1 MPEAPDAQH
10 RRAVMLLSVAAFAS
24 AAAARLCDPLLPDLA
39 RSFATT
45 PTAAASVI
53 SSFAIAY
60 GLTQALFG
68 PLGDRLGKY
77 RLIALTTLLSTIGAL
92 GSALAWSLDA
102 LVVARILLGATAA
115 GIIPLAMAWIGDTVH
130 YEQRQATLARFMG
143 GQILG
148 AIGGQFIGGLFADTL
163 SWRWAF
169 AFLASLYLVIG
180 AIVLLESRANP
191 STHHRHANTPRKGI
205 VGQAAQVFAQPWAR
219 VILSIVFLEGMLV
232 FGALAFVPSYLHE
245 RFGLSLTMAGAAMA
259 FFGIGGL
266 TYILAARHFVR
277 RLGEVGLATGGGILI
292 ALGWAMLA
300 RGESWLWALPAS
312 YFVGLGFY
320 MLHNTLQTNATQMAP
335 AVRGTAVSLFA
346 SSFFLGQSLGVMLAA
361 HILSASGIVPMLLI
375 AAVGTPLVGG
385 TLAWLLHRHHK
396 INVS

>member
-10 RRAVMLLSVAAFAS
+10 RRAVTLLSVAAFAS

-39 RSFATT
+39 RSFSTT

-77 RLIALTTLLSTIGAL
+77 RLIALTTLLSTLGAL
-92 GSALAWSLDA
+92 GSAVAWSLDA
-102 LVVARILLGATAA
+102 LVVSRILLGATAA

-148 AIGGQFIGGLFADTL
+148 AIGGQFIGGVFADTL
-163 SWRWAF
+163 GWRWAF

-191 STHHRHANTPRKGI
+191 STHHRHADTARKGI

-266 TYILAARHFVR
+266 SYILAAKHFVR

-300 RGESWLWALPAS
+300 WGESWLWALPAS

-346 SSFFLGQSLGVMLAA
+346 SSFFLGQSLGVMGAA
-361 HILSASGIVPMLLI
+361 HILSTAGIVPMLLI
-375 AAVGTPLVGG
+375 AAVGTPLVGS
-385 TLAWLLHRHHK
+385 TLAWLLARHHRRQAA
-396 INVS
+396 

>member
-10 RRAVMLLSVAAFAS
+10 RRAVTLLSVAAFAS

-39 RSFATT
+39 RSFSTT

-77 RLIALTTLLSTIGAL
+77 RLIALTTLLSTLGAV
-92 GSALAWSLDA
+92 GSAVAWSLDA

-148 AIGGQFIGGLFADTL
+148 AIGGQFIGGVFADTL
-163 SWRWAF
+163 GWRWAF

-180 AIVLLESRANP
+180 AIVLLESRANQ
-191 STHHRHANTPRKGI
+191 STHHRNADTPRKGI
-205 VGQAAQVFAQPWAR
+205 IGQAAQVFAQPWAR

-266 TYILAARHFVR
+266 SYILAAKHFVR

-300 RGESWLWALPAS
+300 WGESWLWALPAS

-346 SSFFLGQSLGVMLAA
+346 SSFFLGQSLGVMAAA
-361 HILSASGIVPMLLI
+361 HILATAGIVPMLLI
-375 AAVGTPLVGG
+375 AAVGTPLAGS
-385 TLAWLLHRHHK
+385 TLAWLLARHHRK
-396 INVS
+396 PAN

>member
-60 GLTQALFG
+60 GLTQAMFG

-77 RLIALTTLLSTIGAL
+77 RLIALTTLLSTVGAL
-92 GSALAWSLDA
+92 GSAVAWSLDA

-163 SWRWAF
+163 GWRWAF

-180 AIVLLESRANP
+180 AVVLLESRANP
-191 STHHRHANTPRKGI
+191 STHHRHAETPRKGI
-205 VGQAAQVFAQPWAR
+205 VGQAVQVFTQPWAR

-266 TYILAARHFVR
+266 TYILAAKHFVR
-277 RLGEVGLATGGGILI
+277 RLGEVGLANCGGILV

-300 RGESWLWALPAS
+300 WGESWLWALPAS

-361 HILSASGIVPMLLI
+361 YILATAGIVPMLLI

-385 TLAWLLHRHHK
+385 TLSWLLARQHRK
-396 INVS
+396 QPG

>member
-10 RRAVMLLSVAAFAS
+10 RRAVTLLSVAAFAS

-60 GLTQALFG
+60 GLTQAMFG

-77 RLIALTTLLSTIGAL
+77 RLIALTTLLSTLGAV

-102 LVVARILLGATAA
+102 LVVSRILLGATAA

-148 AIGGQFIGGLFADTL
+148 AIGGQFIGGVFADTL
-163 SWRWAF
+163 GWRWAF

-191 STHHRHANTPRKGI
+191 STHHRHADTPRKGI
-205 VGQAAQVFAQPWAR
+205 VGQASQVFAQPWAR

-266 TYILAARHFVR
+266 TYILAAKHFVR

-300 RGESWLWALPAS
+300 WGESWLWALPAS

-346 SSFFLGQSLGVMLAA
+346 SSFFLGQSLGVMGAA
-361 HILSASGIVPMLLI
+361 HILSTAGIVPMLLI
-375 AAVGTPLVGG
+375 AAAGTPLVGS
-385 TLAWLLHRHHK
+385 TLAWLLARHHRRQAA
-396 INVS
+396 

>member
-10 RRAVMLLSVAAFAS
+10 RRAVTLLSVAAFAS

-39 RSFATT
+39 RSFAVS

-60 GLTQALFG
+60 GLTQAMFG

-77 RLIALTTLLSTIGAL
+77 RLIALTTLLSTLGAL
-92 GSALAWSLDA
+92 GSAVAWSLDA
-102 LVVARILLGATAA
+102 LVVSRILLGATAA
-115 GIIPLAMAWIGDTVH
+115 GIIPLSMAWIGDTVH

-148 AIGGQFIGGLFADTL
+148 AIGGQFIGGVFADTL
-163 SWRWAF
+163 GWRWAF

-191 STHHRHANTPRKGI
+191 STHHRHTGTPRQGI
-205 VGQAAQVFAQPWAR
+205 VTQAAQVFTQPWAR

-232 FGALAFVPSYLHE
+232 FGTLAFVPSYLHE
-245 RFGLSLTMAGAAMA
+245 RFGLSLTMSGAAMA

-300 RGESWLWALPAS
+300 WGTTWLWALPAS
-312 YFVGLGFY
+312 YLVGLGFY

-361 HILSASGIVPMLLI
+361 HILAASGIVPMLLI
-375 AAVGTPLVGG
+375 AAAGTPLVGG
-385 TLAWLLHRHHK
+385 TLAWLLARHHRTQ
-396 INVS
+396 SA

>member
-1 MPEAPDAQH
+1 MPEAPEAQH

-24 AAAARLCDPLLPDLA
+24 AAAARLCDPMLPDLA
-39 RSFATT
+39 RSFTAS
-45 PTAAASVI
+45 PTAVASVI

-60 GLTQALFG
+60 GLTQAMFG

-77 RLIALTTLLSTIGAL
+77 RLIALTTLLSTLGAL
-92 GSALAWSLDA
+92 GSAVAWSLDA
-102 LVVARILLGATAA
+102 LVISRVLLGATAA
-115 GIIPLAMAWIGDTVH
+115 GIIPLSMAWIGDTVP
-130 YEQRQATLARFMG
+130 YEQRQATLARFLG

-148 AIGGQFIGGLFADTL
+148 AIGGQFIGGVFTDTL
-163 SWRWAF
+163 GWRWAF
-169 AFLASLYLVIG
+169 AFLAGLYLIIG
-180 AIVLLESRANP
+180 AVVLLESRANP
-191 STHHRHANTPRKGI
+191 STHHRHADTPRQGI
-205 VGQAAQVFAQPWAR
+205 LGQAAQVFVQPWAR

-245 RFGLSLTMAGAAMA
+245 HFGLSLTMAGAAMA
-259 FFGIGGL
+259 FFGLGGL
-266 TYILAARHFVR
+266 SYILAARHFVR

-300 RGESWLWALPAS
+300 WGTTWLWALPAS

-346 SSFFLGQSLGVMLAA
+346 SSFFLGQSLGVTLAA
-361 HILSASGIVPMLLI
+361 HILAASGIVPMLLI
-375 AAVGTPLVGG
+375 AAIGTPLVGS
-385 TLAWLLHRHHK
+385 TLAWLLARHHRTQQA
-396 INVS
+396 

>member
-60 GLTQALFG
+60 GLTQAMFG

-77 RLIALTTLLSTIGAL
+77 RLIALTTLLSTLGAL

-115 GIIPLAMAWIGDTVH
+115 GIIPLSMAWIGDTVH

-148 AIGGQFIGGLFADTL
+148 AIGGQFIGGVFADTL
-163 SWRWAF
+163 GWRWAF
-169 AFLASLYLVIG
+169 AFLASLYLIIG

-191 STHHRHANTPRKGI
+191 STHHRHADTPRKGI
-205 VGQAAQVFAQPWAR
+205 IGQAAQVFAQPWAR

-266 TYILAARHFVR
+266 SYILAAKHFVR

-292 ALGWAMLA
+292 ALGWATLA
-300 RGESWLWALPAS
+300 WGESWLWALPAS

-346 SSFFLGQSLGVMLAA
+346 SSFFLGQSLGVMVAA
-361 HILSASGIVPMLLI
+361 HILATAGIVPMLLI

-385 TLAWLLHRHHK
+385 TLAWLLVKHH
-396 INVS
+396 SRQSA

>member
-10 RRAVMLLSVAAFAS
+10 RRAVTLLSVAAFAS

-39 RSFATT
+39 RSFSTT

-60 GLTQALFG
+60 GLTQAMFG

-77 RLIALTTLLSTIGAL
+77 RLIALTTLLSTLGAV
-92 GSALAWSLDA
+92 GSAVAWSLDA
-102 LVVARILLGATAA
+102 LVVSRILLGATAA

-148 AIGGQFIGGLFADTL
+148 AIGGQFIGGVFADTL
-163 SWRWAF
+163 GWRWAF

-191 STHHRHANTPRKGI
+191 STHHRHADTPRKGI
-205 VGQAAQVFAQPWAR
+205 VGQASQVFAQPWAR

-266 TYILAARHFVR
+266 TYILAAQHFVR

-300 RGESWLWALPAS
+300 WGESWLWALPAS

-346 SSFFLGQSLGVMLAA
+346 SSFFLGQSLGVMGAA
-361 HILSASGIVPMLLI
+361 HILSTAGIVPMLLI

-385 TLAWLLHRHHK
+385 TLAWLLSRHHRK
-396 INVS
+396 